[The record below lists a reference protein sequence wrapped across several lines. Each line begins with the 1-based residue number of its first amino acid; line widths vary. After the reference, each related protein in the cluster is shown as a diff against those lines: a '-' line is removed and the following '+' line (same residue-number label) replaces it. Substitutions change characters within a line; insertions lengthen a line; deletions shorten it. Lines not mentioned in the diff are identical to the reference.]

1 MMGVTTNGALE
12 GFEVGTGVGAGV
24 GKVGLLSVAPVAL
37 VLVHQRPVDS
47 PYFIELSVV

>member
-1 MMGVTTNGALE
+1 MGVITKGVVE
-12 GFEVGTGVGAGV
+12 GFEVGTGVGVGV

-47 PYFIELSVV
+47 PYVMVLSVL